1 LARAILIRS
10 AVRLAVLGAGVA
22 VLVWVA
28 VTVALRPLER
38 LGETI
43 AERSPDDL
51 RPVTADTPEEVQPL
65 VEAINLFM
73 GRLKTAVDGL
83 RNFTGNASH
92 QLRTPL
98 AVVRTQLAL
107 IDRSTGPE
115 EAAAAS
121 DKAKTALE
129 RAERVLSHLLV
140 LARVDASAGE
150 AQLSSVDLVAVAKE
164 VTSEMVPSALTQDI
178 DLGFEGP
185 ETAEVA
191 ADPILLAELLRNLVS
206 NAIAYAGRGAVV
218 TVRVRTTAEA
228 LVLEVEDNGPGLT
241 PDQIAATVQSG
252 RGVSRPLPQLAKGQ
266 ANGMGLGLAVAVE
279 IANLFKTS
287 LRLEEA
293 RSGSGLL
300 ASISFATGAG

>member
-1 LARAILIRS
+1 
-10 AVRLAVLGAGVA
+10 
-22 VLVWVA
+22 
-28 VTVALRPLER
+28 
-38 LGETI
+38 
-43 AERSPDDL
+43 
-51 RPVTADTPEEVQPL
+51 
-65 VEAINLFM
+65 
-73 GRLKTAVDGL
+73 L

-121 DKAKTALE
+121 DKAKSALE

-164 VTSEMVPSALTQDI
+164 VTSEMVPSALMQDI
-178 DLGFEGP
+178 DLGFEGL
-185 ETAEVA
+185 EAAEVP

-218 TVRVRTTAEA
+218 TVRVVTKGQDV
-228 LVLEVEDNGPGLT
+228 VLEVEDNGPGLT
-241 PDQIAATVQSG
+241 PDQIAAAVQSG

-279 IANLFKTS
+279 IANLFKTN
-287 LRLEEA
+287 LELAKA

-300 ASISFATGAG
+300 ASITFETKAG